1 MNAPIQ
7 LVDTQIV
14 RNAEIGSLRQF
25 RLSADLEGIGKAGEL
40 ITLAVT
46 PADTADQLA
55 VIDNYISGFKN
66 LEMTADIIAPV
77 VLVDREAGKRIDRS
91 LASAFTVLETAIGRQ
106 GHINEI
112 QDAASRVDY
121 KTQEYGLAAFIPWAS
136 ENDAIPQYDIRRAT
150 SQMLADLVLLSREVR
165 VWNFVSTLTNW
176 NAANRT
182 SLTTNFKW
190 DNGSTK
196 NPRADVHARV
206 LASAQRISG
215 MAMNPDVAFWF
226 LGDTEVRAYLK
237 HTMGNDAPNPDMARG
252 ADASGYEVIRLVGLP
267 DIHVCPAKKLVSGSL
282 AYVLADDVVLFSR
295 PPATVPTDMFSISTA
310 MTFRTKGKSG
320 VGWVNNE
327 YIPNGR
333 GLNSGRMLETG
344 FGEVTFMGS
353 DRAGGLIKD
362 VLST

>member
-1 MNAPIQ
+1 MNAPLQ
-7 LVDTQIV
+7 LVQTQIV
-14 RNAEIGSLRQF
+14 RNAQMGDLRQF
-25 RLSADLEGIGKAGEL
+25 RLSEAIEGVGKAGEL

-55 VIDNYISGFKN
+55 VIDNWISGFRN
-66 LEMTADIIAPV
+66 LDMTADIVAPV
-77 VLVDREAGKRIDRS
+77 VLVDREAGKRIDRT

-165 VWNFVSTLTNW
+165 VWNFVTTLTNF

-196 NPRADVHARV
+196 TPRLDVHTRV
-206 LASAQRISG
+206 SASAQKITG
-215 MAMNPDVAFWF
+215 MGMNPDVAFWF
-226 LGDTEVRAYLK
+226 LGDTDVRAYLK
-237 HTMGNDAPNPDMARG
+237 HTMGDAAPNPDMARG
-252 ADASGYEVIRLVGLP
+252 SNAEGAEIIRLVGLP
-267 DIHVCPAKKLVSGSL
+267 DIYICPAKKLSGANL
-282 AYVLADDVVLFSR
+282 VYVLADDVVLFSN
-295 PPATVPTDMFSISTA
+295 PPGMPTDMFSVTTA
-310 MTFRTKGKSG
+310 KTFRTKGKSG

>member
-7 LVDTQIV
+7 VFDTHIT
-14 RNAEIGSLRQF
+14 RNAELGSLRQF
-25 RLSADLEGIGKAGEL
+25 RLSMDVEGMGKAGEI
-40 ITLAVT
+40 ITLAVMPSAT
-46 PADTADQLA
+46 SDQLA
-55 VIDNYISGFKN
+55 TIDNYISGYKPFDF
-66 LEMTADIIAPV
+66 TADVIAPV
-77 VLVDREAGKRIDRS
+77 VLVDKEKGKRPDRS
-91 LASAFTVLETAIGRQ
+91 LASAFTVHETAVGRQ
-106 GHINEI
+106 GHLKEI
-112 QDAASRVDY
+112 QEGLTWTDY
-121 KTQEYGLAAFIPWAS
+121 VTQEHGLSAFIPWAS
-136 ENDAIPQYDIRRAT
+136 ENDALPQYDVRRAH
-150 SQMLADLVLLSREVR
+150 SQMLADFVLLSREVR
-165 VWNFVSTLTNW
+165 VWNFVTTLNNW

-196 NPRADVHARV
+196 NPRADIHARQ
-206 LASAQRISG
+206 LASAQKING

-252 ADASGYEVIRLVGLP
+252 ADTNGYEVIRLVGLP
-267 DIHVCPAKKLVSGSL
+267 DIHICPAKKLVSGSL
-282 AYVLADDVVLFSR
+282 AYVLADDVVLFSK
-295 PPATVPTDMFSISTA
+295 PNNGMPVDMFSTTTA

-344 FGEVTFMGS
+344 FGEVVFMGS

>member
-1 MNAPIQ
+1 
-7 LVDTQIV
+7 
-14 RNAEIGSLRQF
+14 
-25 RLSADLEGIGKAGEL
+25 
-40 ITLAVT
+40 
-46 PADTADQLA
+46 
-55 VIDNYISGFKN
+55 
-66 LEMTADIIAPV
+66 
-77 VLVDREAGKRIDRS
+77 VLVDHEAGKRIDRT

-112 QDAASRVDY
+112 QDAATRVDY
-121 KTQEYGLAAFIPWAS
+121 ETQEYGLSAFIPWGS

-150 SQMLADLVLLSREVR
+150 SQMLTDLVLLSREVR
-165 VWNFVSTLTNW
+165 VWNFVTTLGSWATT
-176 NAANRT
+176 NRT

-206 LASAQRISG
+206 TASAQKVTG

-226 LGDTEVRAYLK
+226 LSDTEVRAYLK

-252 ADASGYEVIRLVGLP
+252 ADASGYEMIRLVGLP
-267 DIHVCPAKKLVSGSL
+267 DIHICPAKKLLSGTL
-282 AYVLADDVVLFSR
+282 VYVLADDVVLFSN
-295 PPATVPTDMFSISTA
+295 PSTMPTDMFSVNTA
-310 MTFRTKGKSG
+310 KTFRTKGKSG

-353 DRAGGLIKD
+353 NVAGGLIKD